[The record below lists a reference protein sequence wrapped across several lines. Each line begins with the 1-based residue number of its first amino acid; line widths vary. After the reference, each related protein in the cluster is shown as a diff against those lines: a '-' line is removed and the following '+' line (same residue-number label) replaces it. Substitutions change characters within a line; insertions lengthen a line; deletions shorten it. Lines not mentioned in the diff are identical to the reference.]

1 MAVNLQGRSFLTL
14 KDFTKEELEQILFQA
29 EKLKIDHYAGKDEPL
44 LQGKT
49 IAVLFEKPSTRT
61 RISFASAIWQLGAFP
76 LILETT
82 NMQLMRGETVAD
94 TAKVM
99 GRYLDAIVARVF
111 AQKTLEE
118 LRDNSGVPVINAL
131 SDYSHPCQIMGD
143 LQTVNEKK
151 GCLKGIKLSYLGDGN
166 NVANSL
172 LFGGS
177 KLGMNIVVGSPK
189 GFEPIE
195 EVVSDAKI
203 FAEES
208 GGTVLITNDPVEAV
222 KDADAIYTDVWAS
235 MGKEAEHEKRVQVMM
250 PYQINDGILKH
261 AKKDVI
267 VMHCLPA
274 HRNEE
279 ITDSVLDGKHS
290 VVVDQAENRLH
301 AQKAILSLLV
311 R

>member
-1 MAVNLQGRSFLTL
+1 MAVNLWGRSFLTL
-14 KDFTKEELEQILFQA
+14 KDFTKEELEQILYQA

-82 NMQLMRGETVAD
+82 NMQLMRGETVPD

-99 GRYLDAIVARVF
+99 GRYVDAIVARVF

-118 LRDNSGVPVINAL
+118 LSKNSGVPVINAL

-143 LQTVNEKK
+143 LQTIKEKK
-151 GCLKGIKLSYLGDGN
+151 GELKGLRFAYLGDGN
-166 NVANSL
+166 NVANSII
-172 LFGGS
+172 FGGT
-177 KLGMNIVVGSPK
+177 KLGMHVAIGSPK
-189 GFEPIE
+189 GFEPID
-195 EVVSDAKI
+195 EVVSYGRK
-203 FAEES
+203 FAESS
-208 GGTVLITNDPVEAV
+208 GGSLLITNNATEAV
-222 KDADAIYTDVWAS
+222 KDADVVYTDVWAS

>member
-1 MAVNLQGRSFLTL
+1 MSVNLRGRSFLTL
-14 KDFTKEELEQILFQA
+14 KEFTKEEIEQIIFQA
-29 EKLKIDHYAGKDEPL
+29 EKLKIDHYAGIDEPL
-44 LQGKT
+44 LGGKT

-61 RISFASAIWQLGAFP
+61 RISFAAAIWQLGAFP

-99 GRYLDAIVARVF
+99 GRYVDAIVARVF

-118 LRDNSGVPVINAL
+118 LSDNSGVPVINAL

-143 LQTVNEKK
+143 LLTVKEKK
-151 GCLKGIKLSYLGDGN
+151 SKFSGLKIAYLGDGN
-166 NVANSL
+166 NVANSII
-172 LFGGS
+172 FGGT
-177 KLGMNIVVGSPK
+177 KLGMHVAIGSPK
-189 GFEPIE
+189 GFEPIK
-195 EVVSDAKI
+195 EVVLHGTQFADA
-203 FAEES
+203 S
-208 GGTVLITNDPVEAV
+208 QGSLLITNNPVEAV
-222 KDADAIYTDVWAS
+222 KDADIIYTDVWAS
-235 MGKEAEHEKRVQVMM
+235 MGQEKEHDDRVKIMM
-250 PYQINDGILKH
+250 PYQVNEEILKY
-261 AKKDVI
+261 AKRDVI

-279 ITDSVLDGKHS
+279 ITDVVIDGPHS

-311 R
+311 

>member
-1 MAVNLQGRSFLTL
+1 MAVNLRGRSFLTL
-14 KDFTKEELEQILFQA
+14 KEFTREEIEQIIFQA
-29 EKLKIDHYAGKDEPL
+29 EKLKIDHYAGIDEPL
-44 LQGKT
+44 LGGKT
-49 IAVLFEKPSTRT
+49 VAVLFEKPSTRT
-61 RISFASAIWQLGAFP
+61 RISFAAAIWQLGAFP

-99 GRYLDAIVARVF
+99 GRYVDAIVARVF

-118 LRDNSGVPVINAL
+118 LSYNSGVPVINAL

-143 LQTVNEKK
+143 LLTVKEKK
-151 GCLKGIKLSYLGDGN
+151 IKFDGLKIAYLGDGN
-166 NVANSL
+166 NVANSII
-172 LFGGS
+172 FGGT
-177 KLGMNIVVGSPK
+177 KLGMHVAIGSPK

-195 EVVSDAKI
+195 EVVLHGKQFADA
-203 FAEES
+203 S
-208 GGTVLITNDPVEAV
+208 QGSLLVTNDPVEAV
-222 KDADAIYTDVWAS
+222 KDADVIYTDVWAS
-235 MGKEAEHEKRVQVMM
+235 MGQEKEHDERVRIMM
-250 PYQINDGILKH
+250 PYQVNEELIKH
-261 AKKDVI
+261 ARKDVI

-279 ITDSVLDGKHS
+279 ITDAVVDGPHS

-311 R
+311 